1 MRQYPLTA
9 TTDTGSFDKTTRAL
23 HADWLFLKCPGN
35 PVLDGLIMKD
45 DFTDVQNSYG
55 RCLRNTRFIERF
67 YEILM
72 DSHPAM
78 RPAFART
85 DMGQQRHALR
95 RGISNAI
102 LYGGG
107 YDLVQR
113 TVESVAKIHSRKGHA
128 PVAPNLYTYWMD
140 SLIQAVR
147 EHDPKVT
154 PELEARW
161 RQAISPLIE
170 TFIQHY

>member
-1 MRQYPLTA
+1 
-9 TTDTGSFDKTTRAL
+9 
-23 HADWLFLKCPGN
+23 
-35 PVLDGLIMKD
+35 MKD
-45 DFTDVQNSYG
+45 EFTDVQNSYG
-55 RCLRNTRFIERF
+55 RCLRNTGFIERF

-85 DMGQQRHALR
+85 DMGQQRRALR

-113 TVESVAKIHSRKGHA
+113 TVESVADLHSRKGRA
-128 PVAPNLYTYWMD
+128 PVPPNLYPYWMD
-140 SLIQAVR
+140 SLIQAVQ
-147 EHDPKVT
+147 ENDPRMT
-154 PELEARW
+154 PELETRW
-161 RQAISPLIE
+161 RQAIAPLIE
-170 TFIQHY
+170 TFTQRY

>member
-1 MRQYPLTA
+1 
-9 TTDTGSFDKTTRAL
+9 
-23 HADWLFLKCPGN
+23 
-35 PVLDGLIMKD
+35 MKD
-45 DFTDVQNSYG
+45 EFTDVQNSYG

-85 DMGQQRHALR
+85 DMGQQRRALR

-107 YDLVQR
+107 YDLVR
-113 TVESVAKIHSRKGHA
+113 GTVESVAEMHSRKGRA
-128 PVAPNLYTYWMD
+128 PVPPNLYPYWLD
-140 SLIQAVR
+140 SLIQAIR
-147 EHDPKVT
+147 ENDPRIT
-154 PELEARW
+154 PELETRW

-170 TFIQHY
+170 TFTQRY